1 MACIPLQGGEGVGGK
16 NGNARVCAL
25 RLIALEDG
33 CDRRP
38 TAVLVWFHMFQQ
50 RVNTIQQHM
59 PSLRANTTIH
69 QRPLPSPQLRDDGR
83 KVGPLCGVL
92 RPAALHELDP
102 GREAGEGA
110 RAWQLSEGGGV
121 GQGRA
126 VAAHDL
132 AHDLRSG
139 QRGENSFGGSQERR
153 MATTGW
159 GCDARRGATPSTAPQ
174 HHHGLIA
181 RRQHHPPR
189 AKQAVPSASPS
200 ISGHFPMA
208 ASRSAAPTYRRATG
222 EREKDEALG
231 SEPSKLPGQVRAAGS
246 EAVGNAPT
254 SRTDRRAHANVL
266 SCPHGYAESVDV

>member
-50 RVNTIQQHM
+50 LVNTIQQHM

-132 AHDLRSG
+132 AHDLHSG
-139 QRGENSFGGSQERR
+139 CSSEHVSFRR
-153 MATTGW
+153 APWAIPGMPYGNHRL
-159 GCDARRGATPSTAPQ
+159 GVRCTAPQ
-174 HHHGLIA
+174 PVPLCSSTCRHVA
-181 RRQHHPPR
+181 R
-189 AKQAVPSASPS
+189 
-200 ISGHFPMA
+200 
-208 ASRSAAPTYRRATG
+208 
-222 EREKDEALG
+222 EAG
-231 SEPSKLPGQVRAAGS
+231 
-246 EAVGNAPT
+246 AVGSTIRLTVQIWA
-254 SRTDRRAHANVL
+254 L
-266 SCPHGYAESVDV
+266 PHGSFQVSSSHLRTGNGRKKEEWRSGGVN